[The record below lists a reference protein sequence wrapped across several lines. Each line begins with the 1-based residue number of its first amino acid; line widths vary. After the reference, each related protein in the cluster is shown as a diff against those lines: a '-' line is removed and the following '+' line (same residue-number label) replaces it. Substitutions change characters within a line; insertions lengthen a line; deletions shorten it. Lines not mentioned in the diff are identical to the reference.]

1 MIRKVMAIATAAV
14 AATLIALFSN
24 HTPQAQETIRASAP
38 LSAARP
44 LMPGD
49 ILPAENVDFIEMPG
63 IYGLGS
69 ELPGSRYAIVD
80 GHLVRVNPN
89 TMQLQSILRRGSS
102 VE

>member
-24 HTPQAQETIRASAP
+24 HTPQAQETIQASAP

-49 ILPAENVDFIEMPG
+49 ILPAENVDFIEMPRPAMMLVPWPVVDAWAMCCT
-63 IYGLGS
+63 GLYCV
-69 ELPGSRYAIVD
+69 PV
-80 GHLVRVNPN
+80 
-89 TMQLQSILRRGSS
+89 
-102 VE
+102 

>member
-1 MIRKVMAIATAAV
+1 MRKVMVIATAAV

-24 HTPQAQETIRASAP
+24 HGPQAQGTSQASATR
-38 LSAARP
+38 SEARS
-44 LMPGD
+44 LVPGD
-49 ILPAENVDFIEMPG
+49 ILPAETVQFIERPG

-89 TMQLQSILRRGSS
+89 TMQLQSILRRGSA

>member
-1 MIRKVMAIATAAV
+1 MMRKVMVIATAAV

-24 HTPQAQETIRASAP
+24 DTPQAQGTIQANATRAETRS
-38 LSAARP
+38 

-49 ILPAENVDFIEMPG
+49 ILPAETVDFIERPG